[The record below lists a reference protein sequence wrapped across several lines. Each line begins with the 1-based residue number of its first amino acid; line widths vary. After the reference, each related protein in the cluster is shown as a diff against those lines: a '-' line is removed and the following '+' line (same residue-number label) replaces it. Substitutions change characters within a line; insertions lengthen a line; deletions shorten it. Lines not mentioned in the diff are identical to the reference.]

1 MSPPRRRSK
10 RIASASKRT
19 QASPAPQLESLA
31 EHDEAPEDQQ
41 PKQKLATVMS
51 SSPAHHPTT
60 PSAATPVK
68 LPMSEMHPSKVHPS
82 MAAPSSGLKLGFSD
96 IDYTKRHSNEMPGVV
111 HTTPSK
117 TPAPST
123 AFTFRH
129 ERPGGDLSLGPE
141 AQKIMQGL
149 REEAA
154 KIKADMAAAREK
166 DQEEAAG
173 RKIAKAKGKA
183 SRFSAAH
190 MAEFKKM
197 DSIEGHPSA
206 FRAAPGR
213 VTPMKAGVKRSQ
225 SKANLDEPDSARS
238 KKSTPRPVTK
248 SAEKAT
254 EKATEKSSEEPQA
267 ASKRVRQ
274 RLEDDAT
281 TLRPVARDDS
291 AIPRPKSSGNDS
303 VRSGIPRSQTLGS
316 LMTPTKSSL
325 ARLATSQALATSPA
339 KSPTKPET
347 GSLLKSPSK
356 VNLGGSVDVKS
367 PSKTGFGLMKSA
379 TTNNLNLES
388 GAPAAVQTQTPG
400 RFGKIKSILKKPM
413 GGSRFKSNIPHF
425 TSSIPKTPAHQK
437 STDKELPP
445 IPVTTPGRKFGR
457 HVDFTP
463 DTKQVDMVQ
472 NSPSPIKNSL
482 SRSLVVS
489 KLELGN
495 QPPSNRATPD
505 KDPKGEV
512 LYPDLS
518 AYCQDVNMETEEDKP
533 EPPPQ
538 SVPGTFTFRSDHT
551 IRFDGNSPNG
561 FGAAAGQASIRQV
574 RESMAPPA
582 CMPGSFPV
590 PRSKSPNKENKDPSL
605 TLGIP
610 HGMSNKKRH
619 RPSWDEEEEEQK
631 HANKKV
637 RKEPPAEGHAVV
649 APRLAAA
656 KSSPIKRFGGFSRTP
671 SPQKTSPQKK
681 RTGMTLSRLN
691 MLAQPKIRK

>member
-19 QASPAPQLESLA
+19 QASPAPQLEPLA

-51 SSPAHHPTT
+51 SPAHHPTT
-60 PSAATPVK
+60 PSSATPVK

-96 IDYTKRHSNEMPGVV
+96 IDYTKQHSNEMPGVV
-111 HTTPSK
+111 HATPSK

-129 ERPGGDLSLGPE
+129 ERPGGDLGLGPE
-141 AQKIMQGL
+141 AQKIMQDL

-154 KIKADMAAAREK
+154 KIKADLAATREK
-166 DQEEAAG
+166 DQDEGAG

-238 KKSTPRPVTK
+238 KKSTPRPVPK
-248 SAEKAT
+248 SVEKAS
-254 EKATEKSSEEPQA
+254 EKSSEEPQV

-347 GSLLKSPSK
+347 GSLIKSPSK
-356 VNLGGSVDVKS
+356 VDLGGGVGVKP
-367 PSKTGFGLMKSA
+367 PSKFGLGLMKSA

-388 GAPAAVQTQTPG
+388 GGPATVQTQTPG

-425 TSSIPKTPAHQK
+425 ASSIPKTPAHQK

-457 HVDFTP
+457 RVDFTP

-472 NSPSPIKNSL
+472 NSPSPIKTSL
-482 SRSLVVS
+482 SRSLAVS

-495 QPPSNRATPD
+495 QPPSTRATPD
-505 KDPKGEV
+505 KGTKGEV
-512 LYPDLS
+512 SYPDLS
-518 AYCQDVNMETEEDKP
+518 AYCQEVNTETEEDKP
-533 EPPPQ
+533 EPLPQ

-551 IRFDGNSPNG
+551 IRFDGTSPNG

-574 RESMAPPA
+574 HESMASPVR
-582 CMPGSFPV
+582 MPGSFPI
-590 PRSKSPNKENKDPSL
+590 PRSKSPNKENKDPGLSL
-605 TLGIP
+605 GFP
-610 HGMSNKKRH
+610 HGMTNKKRH

-631 HANKKV
+631 HAAKKV
-637 RKEPPAEGHAVV
+637 RQEPPAEGHAVV

-671 SPQKTSPQKK
+671 SPQKK